1 MTEKASKSDLAAKKK
16 YKQWYD
22 QGTRNT
28 PFQPGEYV
36 LMLNPV
42 GSSKLGPAYNGSYL
56 IEEKISPVS
65 YRIST
70 PGRGKTTRIVHA
82 NFLKKLSTPPAEV
95 LTTSVIQDESQEDEG
110 IILTIKQISNSVTT

>member
-22 QGTRNT
+22 QGTRNKS
-28 PFQPGEYV
+28 FQPGEYV

-42 GSSKLGPAYNGSYL
+42 GSSKQAAYNGPYL
-56 IEEKISPVS
+56 IEEKISPVT

-70 PGRGKTTRIVHA
+70 PGRGKTTRIVHS
-82 NFLKKLSTPPAEV
+82 NFLKK
-95 LTTSVIQDESQEDEG
+95 
-110 IILTIKQISNSVTT
+110 